1 MSASEN
7 REMPTLRPWRWQQGQ
22 RMGAAGVQT
31 VRGCRAAAQA
41 AHARSA
47 AFTGSAHRACK
58 KGATQGCARAHAQ
71 GKNSR
76 LSLQPSVPRAGLWP
90 TPSTSTLTH
99 GTAHADASP
108 CCYSTAAHSCRH
120 LSLSDAAER
129 ACPSSS
135 QLLAGLPCCGS
146 SAGGFLRRPSSSSTS
161 PTSERCDRSASNHVL
176 DSMPTAL
183 VHVPTVTCALA
194 VLTHVIGALR
204 AGAEASAGALEP
216 SIGGHRQRWGHVESA
231 RAHA

>member
-1 MSASEN
+1 MDANVCVRRVFERGKTRYPLANQTPFRPQHIAPEGVKMSASEN

-76 LSLQPSVPRAGLWP
+76 LSLQP
-90 TPSTSTLTH
+90 
-99 GTAHADASP
+99 
-108 CCYSTAAHSCRH
+108 
-120 LSLSDAAER
+120 
-129 ACPSSS
+129 
-135 QLLAGLPCCGS
+135 
-146 SAGGFLRRPSSSSTS
+146 
-161 PTSERCDRSASNHVL
+161 
-176 DSMPTAL
+176 MPTACVGIFEL
-183 VHVPTVTCALA
+183 LGPGADQRTQTSQPRAKNTPQSKLRVAGHDLWPQRRARRLEARGMRKARPRHAKALPTSH
-194 VLTHVIGALR
+194 THVWDITLVVGFDRGACT
-204 AGAEASAGALEP
+204 
-216 SIGGHRQRWGHVESA
+216 
-231 RAHA
+231 